1 MSRITTTVVTL
12 LLTTAAF
19 GQAKDDA
26 GDGKKLDKQTM
37 EIKDYLPEIHG
48 TIRGKYEYQTETG
61 ESRFEVRN
69 ARFSVSGNVHPLV
82 AYKAEIDLSDE
93 GSIKML
99 DAYAR
104 VFPVK
109 DLNFTIGQMRVPFT
123 IDAHRSPH
131 QQYFANRSF
140 IAKQV
145 GNVRDVGLTSAYTH
159 KGDFP
164 FILEGGL
171 FNGSGLTN
179 QKEWHKTLNYSIKA
193 QLLPGKNWNVTLSTQ
208 MIKPEDVRINMYD
221 AGIYY
226 QNNRFHIEAEYL
238 YKMYGHNA
246 FKDVHAVNVTDNQ
259 SSVMRLGSLA
269 MCKVLKDAGM
279 NPIFQLACRDRNR
292 IALESDLLSAAMFGI
307 DNILCLTGDHTK
319 MGDHPQAKPVF
330 DLDSVSL
337 LHTVKLLESGV
348 DLGGNQLVG
357 EPPKFSK
364 GAVVSPCSD
373 SVDAQLAK
381 MERKVA
387 AGADY
392 FQTQAVFEPEKFI
405 KFMEKAKQFGKP
417 VQVGIIIPKSAGMAK
432 FMNNNVAGIHVPDEM
447 IEELKADKEKTKAGI
462 TGVEIAARIIKECKP
477 YCQGVHIMA
486 LGWESKIP
494 DLLKLAEI

>member
-1 MSRITTTVVTL
+1 MKMKELFDRGEFVVSAEVGPPKGIHVDEL
-12 LLTTAAF
+12 VEE
-19 GQAKDDA
+19 AK
-26 GDGKKLDKQTM
+26 T
-37 EIKDYLPEIHG
+37 YL
-48 TIRGKYEYQTETG
+48 
-61 ESRFEVRN
+61 
-69 ARFSVSGNVHPLV
+69 
-82 AYKAEIDLSDE
+82 
-93 GSIKML
+93 
-99 DAYAR
+99 
-104 VFPVK
+104 
-109 DLNFTIGQMRVPFT
+109 
-123 IDAHRSPH
+123 
-131 QQYFANRSF
+131 
-140 IAKQV
+140 
-145 GNVRDVGLTSAYTH
+145 
-159 KGDFP
+159 KG
-164 FILEGGL
+164 
-171 FNGSGLTN
+171 
-179 QKEWHKTLNYSIKA
+179 
-193 QLLPGKNWNVTLSTQ
+193 
-208 MIKPEDVRINMYD
+208 
-221 AGIYY
+221 
-226 QNNRFHIEAEYL
+226 
-238 YKMYGHNA
+238 
-246 FKDVHAVNVTDNQ
+246 VHAVNVTDNQ

-279 NPIFQLACRDRNR
+279 DP
-292 IALESDLLSAAMFGI
+292 
-307 DNILCLTGDHTK
+307 TK

-337 LHTVKLLESGV
+337 LHTVQLLESGV

-494 DLLKLAEI
+494 DLLKAAEI